1 MSNSSAPAHDESVG
15 VIQRIVETSP
25 STLQT
30 GLELLGAPIQF
41 LAFWLA
47 VTLPFLYLP
56 LLVRGLQGEQVT
68 VFVTLLALNLAALVV
83 GHGHGR

>member
-1 MSNSSAPAHDESVG
+1 MSNSSAPARDESVG
-15 VIQRIVETSP
+15 LIERIVETTP

-41 LAFWLA
+41 FAFWLA

-68 VFVTLLALNLAALVV
+68 VFVTLLGLNLVALVV

>member
-1 MSNSSAPAHDESVG
+1 MSNSSAPARDESVG
-15 VIQRIVETSP
+15 ALDRIIETSP
-25 STLQT
+25 ATLRT
-30 GLELLGAPIQF
+30 GLQLVGAPIQF

-56 LLVRGLQGEQVT
+56 LLVNGMQGEQVT
-68 VFVTLLALNLAALVV
+68 VFGTLLALNVAALVV